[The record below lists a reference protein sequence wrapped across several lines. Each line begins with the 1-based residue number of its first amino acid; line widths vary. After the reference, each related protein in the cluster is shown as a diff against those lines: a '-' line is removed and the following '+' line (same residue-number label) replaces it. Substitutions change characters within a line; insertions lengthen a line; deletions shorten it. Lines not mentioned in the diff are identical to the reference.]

1 MDWAELAYKLMSEGQ
16 IPCHETAV
24 AINRLEHPAGAVLAL
39 SGARFGAVSF
49 RVAAIVALSTYR
61 NHCGGSVRF
70 NSCLAV
76 FAGTIAW
83 LARRIASR
91 THSVPDLFS
100 RKALQ
105 SL

>member
-1 MDWAELAYKLMSEGQ
+1 MSEGQ

-39 SGARFGAVSF
+39 SGARFDAVSF
-49 RVAAIVALSTYR
+49 RVAAFVALSTYR

-76 FAGTIAW
+76 FAGTAFGISQK
-83 LARRIASR
+83 L
-91 THSVPDLFS
+91 DLELLGTGCLLGCGGVAKSSFLF
-100 RKALQ
+100 RLHEC
-105 SL
+105 